1 MNILFIGDIVG
12 DSGTEMA
19 LTYIPEL
26 REKYAVDFCVVNG
39 ENCCSNNGITRRKAE
54 LLLDGGVDCITLG
67 NHTFRQKEAHSLL
80 HNEPR
85 VIRPLNYP
93 AGTAGS
99 GVYRTTV
106 AGQRMA
112 VINAMGRIYMDY
124 MDCPFVGID
133 ALLEHLEA
141 DVIVVDFHAEAT
153 SEKMSMGWHLD
164 GRVTAVVGTHTHI
177 QTADARILP
186 KGTGYIT
193 DVGMTGPYNSCL
205 GVDKDIIIER
215 FMKCIPVRFAFADG
229 PAQLNGILIRTEG
242 GKTADMQPIFLRP
255 GQRP

>member
-19 LTYIPEL
+19 LTYLPEL
-26 REKYAVDFCVVNG
+26 RQQYHIDFCVVNG

-54 LLLDGGVDCITLG
+54 LLLEGGADCITLG

-80 HNEPR
+80 HNNPQ

-93 AGTAGS
+93 AGTSGS
-99 GVYRTTV
+99 GVYQTT
-106 AGQRMA
+106 AGGVKIA
-112 VINAMGRIYMDY
+112 VISAMGRIYMDY

-133 ALLEHLEA
+133 RVLSKLSA
-141 DVIVVDFHAEAT
+141 DVILVDFHAEAT
-153 SEKMSMGWHLD
+153 SEKVSMGWHLD
-164 GRVTAVVGTHTHI
+164 GRVSAVLGTHTHI

-205 GVDKDIIIER
+205 GVKKEIIIER
-215 FMKCIPVRFAFADG
+215 FMKCIPNRFEFADG
-229 PAQLNGILIRTEG
+229 PAQLNAVVLTVTD
-242 GKTADMQPIFLRP
+242 GKTTDIKPIFMKP
-255 GQRP
+255 